1 MVVWIHQFILKRT
14 FRQLVDKSKS
24 VVADELV
31 FTARHTFFNDM
42 SKEEIKNWADRCIE
56 FVHFGLGYEDN
67 QILHAALHM
76 DEKTPHI
83 HCAVVLLVKK
93 LDKKTNTEKYIIS
106 KKQLCLIKNQL
117 KLKKKLLI
125 V

>member
-42 SKEEIKNWADRCIE
+42 SKEEIKNWDDRCIE
-56 FVHFGLGYEDN
+56 FVHFGLGYEESN
-67 QILHAALHM
+67 ITCSTSYGRK
-76 DEKTPHI
+76 KTHI

-93 LDKKTNTEKYIIS
+93 LDKKTNTERYIIS

-125 V
+125 I